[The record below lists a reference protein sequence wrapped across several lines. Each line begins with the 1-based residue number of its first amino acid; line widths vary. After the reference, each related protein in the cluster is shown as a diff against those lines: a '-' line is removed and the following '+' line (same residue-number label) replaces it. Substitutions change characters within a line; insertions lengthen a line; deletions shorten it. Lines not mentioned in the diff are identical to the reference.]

1 MKSLGTKYILGL
13 AVVTIALIVLFI
25 KFPDIA
31 PFEWTIGAVVFL
43 FFCELANIL
52 ITERK
57 RDTISARQSVN
68 LVLGLKVGKILLSLF
83 FLLIYW
89 ITVRT
94 EIKRFSLV
102 FLTLY
107 LIYLIFDTFYL
118 RSKEKEAKEK
128 KLLMKG

>member
-1 MKSLGTKYILGL
+1 MKSLGTKYILRL
-13 AVVTIALIVLFI
+13 AAVTIALIVILI

-31 PFEWTIGAVVFL
+31 PFGWTIGAIIFL
-43 FFCELANIL
+43 FLCELANIL

-68 LVLGLKVGKILLSLF
+68 LVLGLKVGKILLSLL

-89 ITVRT
+89 ITVRM

-107 LIYLIFDTFYL
+107 LIYLVFDTFYL
-118 RSKEKEAKEK
+118 MGKEKEIKRK
-128 KLLMKG
+128 NYK